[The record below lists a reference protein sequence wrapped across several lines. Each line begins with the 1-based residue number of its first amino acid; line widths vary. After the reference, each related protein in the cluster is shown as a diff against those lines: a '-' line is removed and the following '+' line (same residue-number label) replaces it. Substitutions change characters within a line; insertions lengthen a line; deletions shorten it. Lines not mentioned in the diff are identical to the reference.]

1 MVFKMG
7 RLQKYGIKF
16 PFKNKSIFKTFVD
29 LDVNPSDSIRSQIMH
44 LLFTPVG
51 QRLRK
56 PLFGTK
62 LIQFIFNPNDGQ
74 TWGDVVDEVKET
86 IKNNIPNCTIN
97 DLNVSETENGL
108 GISVQIDYSVVEDG
122 QNNSYQ
128 IVANL

>member
-1 MVFKMG
+1 MSK
-7 RLQKYGIKF
+7 LQKYGIKF
-16 PFKNKSIFKTFVD
+16 PFKNKSIFNTFVD
-29 LDVNPSDSIRSQIMH
+29 LDVNSSDSIRSQIMH

-74 TWGDVVDEVKET
+74 TWGDIVDEIKET

-97 DLNVSETENGL
+97 NLNVYESDNGL
-108 GISVQIDYSVVEDG
+108 GVSVQIDYSVVEEG